1 MFCVNH
7 DRMGEVRTRAQ
18 LLAGGMTNR
27 EVSRLNR
34 LLPEVYSTSDP
45 GYVELC
51 AAVILWKPAAV
62 LSHTTAAW
70 VWGLLEDEPEIV
82 EATVSPSVSVRGPS
96 WVRLHRRTDV
106 HAVRRKGLP
115 VVPIEHCL
123 IDVAT
128 TLDQLAL
135 EALFDAAIGTRVN
148 WRAVARLCERS
159 PGRHGIVA
167 VREQLRTCCPLTRSE
182 PERLVARA
190 LSARNF
196 PLEINARVGRY
207 YGDLVCR
214 RARVI
219 VEIDGRE
226 FHTDPATFNNDR
238 KRQNELVD
246 DDWRILRY
254 SAATAI
260 ASLDEVV
267 DDIIRVVRKRRR
279 SRRG

>member
-1 MFCVNH
+1 
-7 DRMGEVRTRAQ
+7 MGEVRTRVQ
-18 LLAGGMTNR
+18 LLAGGMTKR

-34 LLPEVYSTSDP
+34 ILPEVYSTSEP
-45 GYVELC
+45 GYFELC
-51 AAVILWKPAAV
+51 TAVTLWKPTAV

-70 VWGLLEDEPEIV
+70 LWGLLKDEPMTV

-96 WVRLHRRTDV
+96 WVRLHRRPGV
-106 HAVRRKGLP
+106 HTVRRKGLP

-128 TLDQLAL
+128 TLDQEAL

-148 WRAVARLCERS
+148 WRAVAQLCEQS
-159 PGRHGIVA
+159 TGRHGIVA

-182 PERLVARA
+182 AERLVARA

-196 PLEINARVGRY
+196 PLEINARVGRF

-214 RARVI
+214 RGRVI
-219 VEIDGRE
+219 IEIDGRE
-226 FHTDPATFNNDR
+226 FHTDSETFNKDR
-238 KRQNELVD
+238 KRQNELID
-246 DDWRILRY
+246 QDWRILRY

-260 ASLDEVV
+260 ANLDEVV

-279 SRRG
+279 SRRA

>member
-1 MFCVNH
+1 M
-7 DRMGEVRTRAQ
+7 
-18 LLAGGMTNR
+18 
-27 EVSRLNR
+27 
-34 LLPEVYSTSDP
+34 
-45 GYVELC
+45 
-51 AAVILWKPAAV
+51 
-62 LSHTTAAW
+62 
-70 VWGLLEDEPEIV
+70 
-82 EATVSPSVSVRGPS
+82 
-96 WVRLHRRTDV
+96 
-106 HAVRRKGLP
+106 RRKGLP

-135 EALFDAAIGTRVN
+135 EALFDATIGTRVN

-219 VEIDGRE
+219 VQFDGRE

-260 ASLDEVV
+260 ANLDEVV
-267 DDIIRVVRKRRR
+267 DDIIRVMRNRRR